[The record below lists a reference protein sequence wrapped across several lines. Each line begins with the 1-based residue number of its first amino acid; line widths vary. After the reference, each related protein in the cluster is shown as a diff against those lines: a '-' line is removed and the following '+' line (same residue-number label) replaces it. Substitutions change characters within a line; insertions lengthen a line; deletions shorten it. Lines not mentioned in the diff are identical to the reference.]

1 MDIDDI
7 LNDPLLEIDETQAAL
22 FDFPDDMQKV
32 MKGKKKADYVAHKKH
47 CENFEDYEP
56 LFAQVRQELKEG
68 KRLLLKSGKAANF
81 SEGNF
86 YVVDGVVVY
95 LESIGKYSKGSN
107 GMQNARTRCIYE
119 NGTEQ
124 DEYLST
130 LRKNVSLNGY
140 IITNTV
146 EEQNASLAKNAD
158 LTKDDQVTGFIYV
171 LRSLSQVAAIAS
183 QKDLFKIGFTTN
195 TVEERI
201 ANAAQDPTYL
211 MAEVEVVA
219 SYKVVN
225 MNSQMFEGLVH
236 QVLEA
241 ARFHVKVKDLKGQLH
256 EPKEWY
262 VAPLAVV
269 DAIMKKIVDRSIVN
283 YRYNAEMQCLERVV
297 RVERSRYDLTGLR
310 VLTLPIERRYFDE
323 IMSGE
328 KTVEYRQLKQ
338 TTISRYT
345 YLDPTDGKRYL
356 RPYDVLRLGVGYA
369 TDRET
374 ALIQIT
380 DIVFDE
386 ENKVVE
392 YHLGR
397 ILEHLNDKRKV
408 SDDGAL

>member
-7 LNDPLLEIDETQAAL
+7 LNDPLLEVGDAQTAL
-22 FDFPDDMQKV
+22 FDFPDDMKKV
-32 MKGKKKADYVAHKKH
+32 MRSKKKADYVAHRKH

-56 LFAQVRQELKEG
+56 LFVQVRQELKEG
-68 KRLLLKSGKAANF
+68 KRLLLKSGSAANF
-81 SEGNF
+81 AEGNF
-86 YVVDGVVVY
+86 YVVDGIVVY

-107 GMQNARTRCIYE
+107 GLQNARTRCIYE

-140 IITNTV
+140 IITNT
-146 EEQNASLAKNAD
+146 EDEQNASLAKNSD
-158 LTKDDQVTGFIYV
+158 LTKDDQVTGYIYV
-171 LRSLSQVAAIAS
+171 LRSLSEDEAIAS
-183 QKDLFKIGFTTN
+183 QKDLYKIGFTTN

-211 MAEVEVVA
+211 MARVEIMA
-219 SYKVVN
+219 RYKVVN

-236 QVLEA
+236 QVLEV
-241 ARFHVKVKDLKGQLH
+241 ARFHVQVKDMKGQLH

-269 DAIMKKIVDRSIVN
+269 DSIVKKIVDRSIVN
-283 YRYNAEMQCLERVV
+283 YRYNAEMQCLERVAK
-297 RVERSRYDLTGLR
+297 VERSSYDLTGLR

-323 IMSGE
+323 IVSGD
-328 KTVEYRQLKQ
+328 KTIEYRQLKQ
-338 TTISRYT
+338 TTINKYT
-345 YLDPTDGKRYL
+345 YLDPADGKRYL

-369 TDRET
+369 TDRES

-380 DIVFDE
+380 DIVYDD

-397 ILEHLNDKRKV
+397 ILEHLNKKEKRIV
-408 SDDGAL
+408 

>member
-7 LNDPLLEIDETQAAL
+7 LNDPLLEIDDAQAAL

-32 MKGKKKADYVAHKKH
+32 MKVKKKADYVAHKKH

-81 SEGNF
+81 AEGNF

-107 GMQNARTRCIYE
+107 GVQNARTRCIYE

-130 LRKNVSLNGY
+130 LRKNVSMNGY
-140 IITNTV
+140 IITNTE
-146 EEQNASLAKNAD
+146 EEQNES
-158 LTKDDQVTGFIYV
+158 LTKNTELTNDDQVTGYIYI
-171 LRSLSQVAAIAS
+171 LRSLSEETEIAS
-183 QKDLFKIGFTTN
+183 QQDLYKIGFTTN

-201 ANAAQDPTYL
+201 ANAEQDPTYL
-211 MAEVEVVA
+211 MAKVEIMA
-219 SYKVVN
+219 RYKVVN
-225 MNSQMFEGLVH
+225 MNSQMFESLIH

-241 ARFHVKVKDLKGQLH
+241 TRFHVRVKDANGQQH

-262 VAPLAVV
+262 VVPLSVV
-269 DAIMKKIVDRSIVN
+269 DTIVKKIVDRSIVN

-297 RVERSRYDLTGLR
+297 RVEKSSYDLTGLR

-323 IMSGE
+323 IVSGD
-328 KTVEYRQLKQ
+328 KTIEYRQLKQ
-338 TTISRYT
+338 TTINKYT
-345 YLDPTDGKRYL
+345 YLDPADGKRYL

-369 TDRET
+369 TDRES

-380 DIVFDE
+380 DIVYDD

-397 ILEHLNDKRKV
+397 ILEHLNKKEKRIV
-408 SDDGAL
+408 

>member
-7 LNDPLLEIDETQAAL
+7 LNDPLLDISDAQAAL
-22 FDFPDDMQKV
+22 FDFPDDMQKA

-68 KRLLLKSGKAANF
+68 KRLLLKSGKASNF
-81 SEGNF
+81 AEGNF

-140 IITNTV
+140 IITKTE
-146 EEQNASLAKNAD
+146 EEQNESLAKNAE
-158 LTKDDQVTGFIYV
+158 LGKDDQVTGYIYV
-171 LRSLSQVAAIAS
+171 LRSLSEEAEIAG
-183 QKDLFKIGFTTN
+183 QQDLYKIGFTTN

-201 ANAAQDPTYL
+201 ANAEQDPTYL
-211 MAEVEVVA
+211 MAKVEIMA
-219 SYKVVN
+219 RYKVVN
-225 MNSQMFEGLVH
+225 MNSQMFESLIH

-241 ARFHVKVKDLKGQLH
+241 ARFHVRVKDANGQQH

-262 VAPLAVV
+262 VVPLAVV
-269 DAIMKKIVDRSIVN
+269 DAIVKKIVDRSIVN
-283 YRYNAEMQCLERVV
+283 YRYNTEMQCLERVV
-297 RVERSRYDLTGLR
+297 KVERSSYDLTGLR

-323 IMSGE
+323 IIRGE
-328 KTVEYRQLKQ
+328 KTIEYRQLKQ
-338 TTISRYT
+338 TTVNKYT
-345 YLDPTDGKRYL
+345 YLDPSDGKRYL

-380 DIVFDE
+380 DIVYDD

-397 ILEHLNDKRKV
+397 ILEHLNKKTKT
-408 SDDGAL
+408 DGEII